1 MRERMGKR
9 MDKIHQIW
17 PAWHTVELIGRG
29 GFGEVYKAK
38 REQLGEVFYSA
49 VKIIR
54 IPKEESEVQEM
65 LAEGHTSQSIRY
77 YYESVVK
84 GLMNEI
90 KVLDALKSAGNVV
103 NIEEFEIL
111 EREDSIG
118 WDAYIRMELLQNLNT
133 YRQEH
138 PLHQREVA
146 KLGAD
151 LCEALI
157 CCEQSHIIHRDIKP
171 SNIFVDRYGTF
182 KLGDFGIARQ
192 MEKTQGTLSR
202 KGTDLYM
209 APEVRYGKSGSSYN
223 VDIYSLGL
231 VMYRLLNKNRMPFE
245 PIDKEMMS
253 YQEREEALVRRL
265 EGEEIP
271 LPADCDSGLGEIIC
285 KACEYDKDRRYQR
298 ACEMKKDLEAW
309 IRKEPLLQEEKK
321 VQVTANIRSSQIL
334 PETEEERTVAAFGPA
349 SVSGRSK
356 SKPMEEDKEIPKD
369 TEPERKKLTE
379 EAESKKEKAAD
390 GGNKAASEEE
400 KKLGKKADRACTVLT
415 ALGILPLYF
424 IFYVQGF
431 SGVFGFYRISSFME
445 IVIVLAASGMILGGT
460 RRLIKKGWCKSGLI
474 LTIAGGYLGT
484 VIALNVL
491 LFWYGYHYSYINRG
505 YIFAFFVLPVVY
517 ILCRNLAKGNRQL
530 QTMPAEKRKLILCA
544 VIALFGL
551 YAVVNSFISLINGSS
566 PAEWCVKQIIVSVM
580 YFLVTGILIFLGQHF
595 AQKKKTGI
603 LLCTAGGAMAGYSV
617 MENWITTFTV
627 QFLSLLSYE
636 DSFNNWINSSAVIQ
650 FQWEFLGS
658 VWFALSNGTGAVIG
672 AVLCYKWSKKIW
684 KTREIGGNGQD

>member
-1 MRERMGKR
+1 MGKR

-118 WDAYIRMELLQNLNT
+118 WDAYIRMELLQNLNA

-171 SNIFVDRYGTF
+171 SNIFVDKYGTF

-223 VDIYSLGL
+223 VDLYSLGL

-253 YQEREEALVRRL
+253 YQEREEALMRRL
-265 EGEEIP
+265 EGEQIP

-285 KACEYDKDRRYQR
+285 KACEYDKDKRYQR

-321 VQVTANIRSSQIL
+321 VQVIENIRSSQVL
-334 PETEEERTVAAFGPA
+334 PETEEEKTVAAFGGAPI
-349 SVSGRSK
+349 SDRSN
-356 SKPMEEDKEIPKD
+356 PEPIEENEEISKD
-369 TEPERKKLTE
+369 TEPERKPVTE
-379 EAESKKEKAAD
+379 EAESREEKEKVTDEENHAMT
-390 GGNKAASEEE
+390 EEE
-400 KKLGKKADRACTVLT
+400 RQLGKKADRAYTILT
-415 ALGILPLYF
+415 AFGIVPLYF
-424 IFYVQGF
+424 IFQSYVFTFCILNIYIDNPFVQ
-431 SGVFGFYRISSFME
+431 IA
-445 IVIVLAASGMILGGT
+445 IVLVTAGMLLYGT
-460 RRLIKKGWCKSGLI
+460 RRLVKKGWCKSGLFFC
-474 LTIAGGYLGT
+474 LVGGYFAASIMLG
-484 VIALNVL
+484 VILFYGSDWNYMGSEMGVL
-491 LFWYGYHYSYINRG
+491 IPFL
-505 YIFAFFVLPVVY
+505 VLPVIY
-517 ILCRNLAKGNRQL
+517 KLCGNLTKGNRQL
-530 QTMPAEKRKLILCA
+530 QVMPAEKRKLTLCA
-544 VIALFGL
+544 VIPFCGIYNIINSLFIMINISENQGSYGVQILKNIVYFIVL
-551 YAVVNSFISLINGSS
+551 YV
-566 PAEWCVKQIIVSVM
+566 
-580 YFLVTGILIFLGQHF
+580 LIFLGQHL

-603 LLCTAGGAMAGYSV
+603 LLCTAGGAVAGYMVSSDLAAS
-617 MENWITTFTV
+617 FAF
-627 QFLSLLSYE
+627 QFLFMLKNYWI
-636 DSFNNWINSSAVIQ
+636 DSSFAYRLQMVFLECSWI
-650 FQWEFLGS
+650 WYFL
-658 VWFALSNGTGAVIG
+658 WGTGAVIG